1 MAQIEIP
8 ETWRTAVC
16 AILGT
21 EATGRLIEWT
31 KDAQTRFKADSDAG
45 WNYELYDALKTFLTV
60 GPATGC
66 LVTMEVPPG
75 ETYEFYFQFHAK
87 TFYGKILL
95 RSDRKRVLIFSA
107 HLPRKPRLSCK

>member
-45 WNYELYDALKTFLTV
+45 WNYELW
-60 GPATGC
+60 
-66 LVTMEVPPG
+66 
-75 ETYEFYFQFHAK
+75 
-87 TFYGKILL
+87 
-95 RSDRKRVLIFSA
+95 
-107 HLPRKPRLSCK
+107 